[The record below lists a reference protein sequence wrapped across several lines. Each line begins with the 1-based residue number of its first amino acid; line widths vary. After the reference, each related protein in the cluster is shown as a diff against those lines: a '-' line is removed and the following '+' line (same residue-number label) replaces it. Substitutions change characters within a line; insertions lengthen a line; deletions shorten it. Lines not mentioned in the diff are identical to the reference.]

1 MYIDKIIDFS
11 NNVYQQFKASRTA
24 QFLVIALGIILAFY
38 IVLKISDAFSEPE
51 KIEVIQKRDYQEGR
65 MFPSSFNKTYQGK
78 EKILKAR
85 VNEVLEK
92 QEELLKKL
100 SEQNSKIQNLESRIK
115 KASDRPVEKE
125 VDTKKV
131 ENKTN
136 VDQTVKENIRVHP
149 GNSNLYSTYVDPATG
164 KRIRKARSHFL
175 SNRRKLISFPVAS
188 TRKAK
193 KDEITL
199 PSGSYVKAKLLTGV
213 EAPEGRTYPVLLQL
227 DYAHILPNDKKLDL
241 IGCFII
247 AKAQG
252 DLSTERVQM
261 QATKLS
267 CVAKTGKMFEREI
280 NGFIADDSDNSFAV
294 VGKVNSKQGRVA
306 SMAFLSSVVEGVGKA
321 IQMAQTKQETD
332 ALGGSRS
339 VISGDSGKYIAAGGV
354 SNAAS
359 QVTQWYLKQA
369 QSLLPTINI
378 GSGQDVWVVMAEK
391 VSLPK
396 DYFNTKRSSG
406 NESVYSYFTNIL
418 K

>member
-1 MYIDKIIDFS
+1 MNF
-11 NNVYQQFKASRTA
+11 NNLIVNASKKYEIFKASQNA
-24 QFLVIALGIILAFY
+24 QIYTILILFILCLY
-38 IVLKISDAFSEPE
+38 IGLKVSDTLTESK
-51 KIEVIQKRDYQEGR
+51 KIEVTTKRDYQKGR
-65 MFPSSFNKTYQGK
+65 LFPSSFNKNYQGK

-85 VNEVLEK
+85 VNDVLEK
-92 QEELLKKL
+92 HEGLLKRL
-100 SEQNSKIQNLESRIK
+100 NDQNLEK
-115 KASDRPVEKE
+115 
-125 VDTKKV
+125 T
-131 ENKTN
+131 ENGTIA
-136 VDQTVKENIRVHP
+136 NIRVHP
-149 GNSNLYSTYVDPATG
+149 GSGSLESTYFESTDNTK
-164 KRIRKARSHFL
+164 KRLRSNFL
-175 SNRRKLISFPVAS
+175 SNKRRLISFPVAS
-188 TRKAK
+188 TRKK
-193 KDEITL
+193 RKDEITL

-227 DYAHILPNDKKLDL
+227 DFAHILPNDKKLDL

-267 CVAKTGKMFEREI
+267 CVAKSGKMFEREI
-280 NGFIADDSDNSFAV
+280 NGFVADDSDNSFAV

-321 IQMAQTKQETD
+321 IQAAQTNQQVD
-332 ALGGSRS
+332 ALGGSRT

-396 DYFNTKRSSG
+396 DYFNNQRSSE

>member
-1 MYIDKIIDFS
+1 MNF
-11 NNVYQQFKASRTA
+11 NNLIVNASKKYEIFKASQNA
-24 QFLVIALGIILAFY
+24 QIYTILILFILCLY
-38 IVLKISDAFSEPE
+38 IGLKVSDTLTESK
-51 KIEVIQKRDYQEGR
+51 KIEVTTKRDYQKGR
-65 MFPSSFNKTYQGK
+65 LFPSSFNKNYQGK

-85 VNEVLEK
+85 VNDVLEK
-92 QEELLKKL
+92 HEGLLKRLNDQNLKIEEL
-100 SEQNSKIQNLESRIK
+100 ENKIQEAKQKNIIPK
-115 KASDRPVEKE
+115 KEIEKE
-125 VDTKKV
+125 EKT
-131 ENKTN
+131 ENGTIA
-136 VDQTVKENIRVHP
+136 NIRVHP
-149 GNSNLYSTYVDPATG
+149 GSGSLESTYFESTDNTK
-164 KRIRKARSHFL
+164 KRLRSNFL
-175 SNRRKLISFPVAS
+175 SNKRRLISFPVAS
-188 TRKAK
+188 TRKK
-193 KDEITL
+193 RKDEITL

-227 DYAHILPNDKKLDL
+227 DFAHILPNDKKLDL

-267 CVAKTGKMFEREI
+267 CVAKSGKMFEREI
-280 NGFIADDSDNSFAV
+280 NGFVADDSDNSFAV

-321 IQMAQTKQETD
+321 IQAAQTNQQVD
-332 ALGGSRS
+332 ALGGSRT

-396 DYFNTKRSSG
+396 DYFNNQRSSE